1 MIMSVLNPSG
11 DPMGAAIYD
20 YHKNGKAD
28 TLVVRSSMF
37 DDDEIPVEDLFRSF
51 ENMPKLEQAA
61 LEAAHGRI
69 LDVGAGSGCH
79 SLELLK
85 MGKEVAA
92 IDISPLSVSVMLD
105 RGVPARQVNFYDPAF
120 NEKYDTILMLMNGT
134 GIMGNLG
141 NVIPFFSRLKAL
153 LQPGGCVLIDSSD
166 LRYLFEEEDG
176 SLMIDLADEYYGQLD
191 YQMQYKGVVGEPFDW
206 LYLDFNTLAYYAE
219 ENGFDA
225 ELVAEGEHYDYL
237 AKLTLHV

>member
-1 MIMSVLNPSG
+1 MSVLNPLG

-20 YHKNGKAD
+20 YHKTGKAD

-37 DDDEIPVEDLFRSF
+37 DDDEIPVADLFRTF
-51 ENMPKLEQAA
+51 KDMPRLEQIA
-61 LEAAHGRI
+61 LEAAQGRI

-85 MGKEVAA
+85 MGKEAVA
-92 IDISPLSVSVMLD
+92 IDISPLSVSVMLE

-120 NEKYDTILMLMNGT
+120 DERFDTVLMLMNGT
-134 GIMGNLG
+134 GIIGNLDNIG
-141 NVIPFFSRLKAL
+141 QFFERLKAL
-153 LQPGGCVLIDSSD
+153 LQPEGSVLIDSSD

-176 SLMIDLADEYYGQLD
+176 SIMIDLADEYYGQLD
-191 YQMQYKGVVGEPFDW
+191 YQMQYKDVVGEQFDW

-219 ENGFDA
+219 EYGFSA

-237 AKLTLHV
+237 ARLALHV

>member
-1 MIMSVLNPSG
+1 MSVLNPSG

-20 YHKNGKAD
+20 YHKTGKAD

-51 ENMPKLEQAA
+51 EHMPRLEQIA
-61 LEAAHGRI
+61 LEASRGRV

-85 MGKEVAA
+85 MGKDVSA
-92 IDISPLSVSVMLD
+92 IDISPLAVSVMLE

-120 NEKYDTILMLMNGT
+120 DEKYDTILMLMNGT
-134 GIMGNLG
+134 GIMGNLD
-141 NVIPFFSRLKAL
+141 NVVPFFVRLKAL